1 VTVSMHYMMQFT
13 WVLLLHELLISQLL
27 LLLLLLRAERSELE
41 LERRRGWREKKMAVR
56 LDGD

>member
-1 VTVSMHYMMQFT
+1 MHYMMQFT

-41 LERRRGWREKKMAVR
+41 LERRRGWRGKKMAVR